1 MNRTLITIITAALI
15 MMYSTGCASYLVMEG
30 SKKKVAY
37 KRTVARGDQAA
48 IKAFNTGEGTFG
60 IGLDVSNLDA
70 LKEQPLLQLGAAFL
84 DAFLIYGSY
93 ECVQKLT
100 EDDKTTNDNNGN
112 SIIVTGNDNE
122 INVIDGNENDSN
134 QKDTTTTN

>member
-1 MNRTLITIITAALI
+1 MNRILITIITAALI
-15 MMYSTGCASYLVMEG
+15 MMYGTGCASYLVMEG
-30 SKKKVAY
+30 SKKRIDY

-70 LKEQPLLQLGAAFL
+70 LKEQPLLQLGAAIF
-84 DAFLIYGSY
+84 DALCIYGSY
-93 ECVQKLT
+93 EGIQKLT
-100 EDDKTTNDNNGN
+100 EDDKAAADDDGN
-112 SIIVTGNDNE
+112 SVIIDGDKNE
-122 INVIDGNENDSN
+122 VNIIDGNENDSN

>member
-1 MNRTLITIITAALI
+1 MNRILITIITAALI
-15 MMYSTGCASYLVMEG
+15 MMYGTGCASYLVMEG
-30 SKKKVAY
+30 SKKRVAY

-70 LKEQPLLQLGAAFL
+70 LKEQPLLQLGAAIF
-84 DAFLIYGSY
+84 DALCIYGSY
-93 ECVQKLT
+93 EGIQKLT
-100 EDDKTTNDNNGN
+100 EDDKAAADDDGN
-112 SIIVTGNDNE
+112 SVIIDGDKNE
-122 INVIDGNENDSN
+122 VNIIDGNENDSN